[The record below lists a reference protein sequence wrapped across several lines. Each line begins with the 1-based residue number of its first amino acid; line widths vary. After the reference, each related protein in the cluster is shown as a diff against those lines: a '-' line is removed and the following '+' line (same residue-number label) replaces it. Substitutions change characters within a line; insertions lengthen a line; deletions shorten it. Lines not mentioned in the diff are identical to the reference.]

1 MPTDTDTLAQ
11 LIADARQM
19 PAPMLPQQRTAE
31 SRTIDLTETEIRI
44 PDETISLLDGYDPY
58 GS

>member
-1 MPTDTDTLAQ
+1 MPTDTDTLAE

-19 PAPMLPQQRTAE
+19 PAPMLPHPRSGE
-31 SRTIDLTETEIRI
+31 HRTIDLTETEVHI
-44 PDETISLLDGYDPY
+44 PDATISLIDGYDSY